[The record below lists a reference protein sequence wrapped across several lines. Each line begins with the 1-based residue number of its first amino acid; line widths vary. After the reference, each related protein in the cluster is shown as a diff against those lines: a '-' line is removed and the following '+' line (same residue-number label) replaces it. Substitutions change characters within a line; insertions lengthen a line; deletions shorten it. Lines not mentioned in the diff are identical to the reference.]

1 MGIGTASIMPT
12 LKAVMDIYP
21 ESLVLPLTMA
31 AAAAAV
37 EVTTSAGQE
46 ASAGVGTGV
55 MELLFCRNRAN
66 PTLGEVVVGTV
77 VP

>member
-1 MGIGTASIMPT
+1 MGEM

-21 ESLVLPLTMA
+21 AYLALPLTMA

-37 EVTTSAGQE
+37 DLSTSAGQE
-46 ASAGVGTGV
+46 ASAGVGAGV

-66 PTLGEVVVGTV
+66 PILGEAVVGTV